1 MNGGEELK
9 EREKGMEGRKQDM
22 TVETGKGKVDHL
34 PTLKAKQ
41 YLSLATV
48 PLIQPYITL
57 QQNGSDAINLGSDDS
72 NFKDKRFFY
81 SSYKLKQYKAGY
93 AN

>member
-1 MNGGEELK
+1 MKNEQKKELK
-9 EREKGMEGRKQDM
+9 EREKGMGGRKQDV

-72 NFKDKRFFY
+72 NFKDKRFFTV
-81 SSYKLKQYKAGY
+81 AI
-93 AN
+93 N

>member
-1 MNGGEELK
+1 MNNEWRGGT
-9 EREKGMEGRKQDM
+9 ERKRKGDERRKQDV
-22 TVETGKGKVDHL
+22 TVKTGKGKVDHL

-72 NFKDKRFFY
+72 NFKDKRFFTV
-81 SSYKLKQYKAGY
+81 AI
-93 AN
+93 N